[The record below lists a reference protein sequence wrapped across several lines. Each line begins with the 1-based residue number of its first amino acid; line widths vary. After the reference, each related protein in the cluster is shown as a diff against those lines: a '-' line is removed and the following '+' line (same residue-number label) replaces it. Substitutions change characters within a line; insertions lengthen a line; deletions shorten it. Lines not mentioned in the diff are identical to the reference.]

1 MPESTFEFV
10 FLIGFV
16 AGSVIRAVYTGRRR
30 CTRVG
35 RMGPDELL
43 MTLAGVGLIVV
54 PLVYLLSPWLDFADY
69 HLPTWA
75 GWAGAA
81 TFAAALYLLWRSHV
95 DLGPNWSPILE
106 IKEDHTLVTEG
117 VYRRVRHPMY
127 TAHLLWAI
135 AQLLLL
141 ENWIAGPAFL
151 ATFVLLCVYRVPREE
166 RMLLAHFGEEYRSY
180 MARTGRL
187 LPPVWR

>member
-1 MPESTFEFV
+1 
-10 FLIGFV
+10 
-16 AGSVIRAVYTGRRR
+16 
-30 CTRVG
+30 
-35 RMGPDELL
+35 MGPDELL

-75 GWAGAA
+75 AWAGAA